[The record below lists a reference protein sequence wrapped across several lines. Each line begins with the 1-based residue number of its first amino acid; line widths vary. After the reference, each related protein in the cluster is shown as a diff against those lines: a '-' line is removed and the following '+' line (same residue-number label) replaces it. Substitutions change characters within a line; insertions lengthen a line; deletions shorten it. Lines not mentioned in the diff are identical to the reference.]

1 MNSPAN
7 SPATD
12 VKAAGPGLPQAAALT
27 EVERRVFAK
36 IAWRL
41 LPILAVGYVL
51 NYLDR
56 NNIGFAGLMMNRE
69 VGLSATQFGIG
80 AGILFLGYC
89 FFEVP
94 SNLVLY
100 RVGARV
106 WLARIMITW
115 GIISSATIFVVGPR
129 SWYILRFL
137 LGAAEAGFFPGV
149 AFYLSTWVPAEYR
162 TRMLAWFL
170 VSIPLSSVIGGP
182 VSGMLLEM
190 HGIAGLSGW
199 KWLFLLEGLPSVVI
213 GIALLFILTDRPE
226 QATWLT
232 DEEKAMVQARIQSE
246 RREREVRHLLP
257 ALKDVRVLLLAA
269 IQFGFILGS
278 YGIGVWLPQMIKE
291 GEISNFMVG
300 MVSGGCYLLASIGMF
315 LWAAQV
321 DRSGRKIRNLT
332 LTCLVSAMGLLLAL
346 VFHNFWLSLT
356 CITVSLVGITAARAI
371 FWTIPTRF
379 LTGVA
384 AAGGFAFINSIG
396 TLGGSV
402 GPVMI
407 GWLKDRTGSFS
418 AGLVGMAG
426 FLLGSAALS
435 ASLKFF
441 VKDE

>member
-12 VKAAGPGLPQAAALT
+12 AMAAGPGLPQAAALT

-149 AFYLSTWVPAEYR
+149 AFYLSTWFPAEYR

-182 VSGMLLEM
+182 VSGILLEM

-226 QATWLT
+226 QANWLT
-232 DEEKAMVQARIQSE
+232 DEEKALVQARIQSE
-246 RREREVRHLLP
+246 RRERERSKTRAVSSLFHRWRPFHGLVS
-257 ALKDVRVLLLAA
+257 DDEMTMAA
-269 IQFGFILGS
+269 EDA
-278 YGIGVWLPQMIKE
+278 K
-291 GEISNFMVG
+291 
-300 MVSGGCYLLASIGMF
+300 
-315 LWAAQV
+315 
-321 DRSGRKIRNLT
+321 GRKVRD
-332 LTCLVSAMGLLLAL
+332 SRM
-346 VFHNFWLSLT
+346 VF
-356 CITVSLVGITAARAI
+356 A
-371 FWTIPTRF
+371 
-379 LTGVA
+379 
-384 AAGGFAFINSIG
+384 
-396 TLGGSV
+396 
-402 GPVMI
+402 
-407 GWLKDRTGSFS
+407 
-418 AGLVGMAG
+418 
-426 FLLGSAALS
+426 
-435 ASLKFF
+435 
-441 VKDE
+441 

>member
-1 MNSPAN
+1 
-7 SPATD
+7 
-12 VKAAGPGLPQAAALT
+12 
-27 EVERRVFAK
+27 
-36 IAWRL
+36 
-41 LPILAVGYVL
+41 
-51 NYLDR
+51 
-56 NNIGFAGLMMNRE
+56 
-69 VGLSATQFGIG
+69 
-80 AGILFLGYC
+80 
-89 FFEVP
+89 
-94 SNLVLY
+94 
-100 RVGARV
+100 
-106 WLARIMITW
+106 
-115 GIISSATIFVVGPR
+115 
-129 SWYILRFL
+129 
-137 LGAAEAGFFPGV
+137 
-149 AFYLSTWVPAEYR
+149 
-162 TRMLAWFL
+162 
-170 VSIPLSSVIGGP
+170 
-182 VSGMLLEM
+182 
-190 HGIAGLSGW
+190 
-199 KWLFLLEGLPSVVI
+199 
-213 GIALLFILTDRPE
+213 
-226 QATWLT
+226 
-232 DEEKAMVQARIQSE
+232 MVQARIQSE

-257 ALKDVRVLLLAA
+257 ALKDVRVLLLAS